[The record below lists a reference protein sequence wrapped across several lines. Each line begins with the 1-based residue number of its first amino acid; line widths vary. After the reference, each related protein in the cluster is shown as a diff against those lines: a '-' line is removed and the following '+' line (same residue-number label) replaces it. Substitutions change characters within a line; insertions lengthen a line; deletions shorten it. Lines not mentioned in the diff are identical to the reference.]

1 MIGRIIGNRYEIVE
15 KLGGGGMALVYKAR
29 DQLLSRMVTIKVL
42 REQLAGDADF
52 IKRFRRE
59 AQAVARLSHPNI
71 VSIYDV
77 GEDKEIHYL
86 VMEYIDGKN
95 LKQLIQ
101 ERGKLSPLEAV
112 DFALQICEALEHA
125 HENSIIHRDIK
136 PHNILITKN
145 GKVKVT
151 DFGIAQAATGVTMTY
166 SGHIIGSVST
176 FLGAGPGVKLPPF
189 IRFIFSR
196 HCSL

>member
-77 GEDKEIHYL
+77 GEDKEVYYL
-86 VMEYIDGKN
+86 VMEYVDGEKFEASYPGKN
-95 LKQLIQ
+95 KGYLPWKRLILLC
-101 ERGKLSPLEAV
+101 KS
-112 DFALQICEALEHA
+112 
-125 HENSIIHRDIK
+125 
-136 PHNILITKN
+136 
-145 GKVKVT
+145 
-151 DFGIAQAATGVTMTY
+151 
-166 SGHIIGSVST
+166 
-176 FLGAGPGVKLPPF
+176 VKLLNTPMKAASF
-189 IRFIFSR
+189 TEIS
-196 HCSL
+196 SLIISSSLKTAR